1 MAISSLALGLALAC
15 SVAFAS
21 PDTASVTEL
30 RARAPVEDD
39 VASVLAVAYGDNWE
53 ADLTAL
59 GAEWVSSNAT
69 VRTLMGIPAFH
80 NGGAGRGGGFSA
92 APRSIHNVYAVL
104 ADGRRVSVNMQSA
117 RLVGLPPSGNN
128 IPVQGVVTS
137 NGTLVLDTVSYYCD
151 DTTAPPFNCS
161 IGSDVDLP
169 FVSNTL
175 AALEASARVGTS
187 VDARLATLGLPSML
201 DTLGLRPDTRRRAQ
215 QNAVNDNA
223 LEQFPASESRGV
235 RRVLAFRVFFT
246 GATSSCSNVAATDAS
261 VARASATVAQLHG
274 ARSFGS
280 LTLAVDVAPCLY
292 YLPNYDTYW
301 TSDAPYY
308 SLMKNAGLGVL
319 KSGDTNGC
327 PAFNLTE
334 PYDHYIMVHP
344 FISTAP
350 YIGLG
355 EAPGRFVW
363 INGQAA
369 VNDCGGGAC
378 TMAHEVRGPLHLPPQ
393 ARGG

>member
-1 MAISSLALGLALAC
+1 MAISPLALVLALAC
-15 SVAFAS
+15 SVAAAS
-21 PDTASVTEL
+21 PDSAVVATL
-30 RARAPVEDD
+30 RARALEEDD
-39 VASVLAVAYGDNWE
+39 VASMLAVAYGDNWE

-69 VRTLMGIPAFH
+69 VRTLMGTPAFH
-80 NGGAGRGGGFSA
+80 NGGGGFS
-92 APRSIHNVYAVL
+92 PIRSIHDVYAVL

-175 AALEASARVGTS
+175 AALEASVRVGTS
-187 VDARLATLGLPSML
+187 VDARLAALGLPSML
-201 DTLGLRPDTRRRAQ
+201 DTLGLRPVSRRRAQ
-215 QNAVNDNA
+215 QNAANDNA
-223 LEQFPASESRGV
+223 REQFPASEGRGR

-261 VARASATVAQLHG
+261 VASATATVAQLHG

-280 LTLAVDVAPCLY
+280 LSLAVDVAPCLY

-327 PAFNLTE
+327 PAFNLTD

-344 FISTAP
+344 YISTAP
-350 YIGLG
+350 YMGLG

-363 INGQAA
+363 INGQA
-369 VNDCGGGAC
+369 VVDDCGGGAC
-378 TMAHEVRGPLHLPPQ
+378 VMAHEVRGPLCLPPSW
-393 ARGG
+393 